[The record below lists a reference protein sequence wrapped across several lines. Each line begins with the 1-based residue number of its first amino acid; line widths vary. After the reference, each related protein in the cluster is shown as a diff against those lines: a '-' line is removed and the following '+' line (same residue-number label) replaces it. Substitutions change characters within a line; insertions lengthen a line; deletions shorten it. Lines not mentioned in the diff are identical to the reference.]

1 MMFKLL
7 PLFCQPLLIYLQRNE
22 LPSVKRFSTFACT
35 GQIFWASQVEPLLQ
49 NCIDLVVEEAVY
61 HKSCYCKFTLY
72 KSLGNSENKVVGRPE
87 NKDMLAIFTKL
98 CEWLESEAELYTLSE
113 LHQKMKDLSGGKE
126 VYTVKRL
133 KQKLQEHYK
142 EFMFFAEVQ
151 GRANVV
157 CFCNMV
163 DFLINETWHA
173 QRKESIAEESLRIV
187 TTAAKIIQ
195 AEIRD
200 SKYNMEYYPA
210 NEDVKNVERG
220 KEWLPESLTA
230 FLQVLVPSVTKQVS
244 IGQCLLKAARP
255 RSVIPPLLFGLGVE
269 MDHVFGSKWLIN
281 ELSRL
286 GFSISYDE
294 VTKYKQ
300 SVVKNETIEDLQPE
314 CFTGSIT
321 QWVADNVD
329 HNIATLDGRGT
340 FHGMGIISASTHTT
354 STVTRRHEQLV
365 RRENLV
371 KSKALVLN
379 KGVPISQYILSQKP
393 ALSSLKITL
402 IQALQFPY
410 TLPSS
415 INLDLIWHAGGL
427 FRSMLGS
434 RPNWSGFMQHVS
446 TGSHPG
452 TADVLFL
459 PIIDLKSSDENC
471 IYSTLKFIQSQANR
485 LNIET
490 QCITFDQPLWIKAV
504 EIIKAKSL
512 NIFCTLGGF
521 HIMMSF
527 LGSIRFAMNGSGL
540 ICLMY

>member
-1 MMFKLL
+1 
-7 PLFCQPLLIYLQRNE
+7 
-22 LPSVKRFSTFACT
+22 
-35 GQIFWASQVEPLLQ
+35 
-49 NCIDLVVEEAVY
+49 
-61 HKSCYCKFTLY
+61 
-72 KSLGNSENKVVGRPE
+72 
-87 NKDMLAIFTKL
+87 
-98 CEWLESEAELYTLSE
+98 
-113 LHQKMKDLSGGKE
+113 MKDLSGGKAE
-126 VYTVKRL
+126 APRTL
-133 KQKLQEHYK
+133 QK
-142 EFMFFAEVQ
+142 FIFFSEVQ

-157 CFCNMV
+157 CFRNMV

-173 QRKESIAEESLRIV
+173 QRKESIAEASLRIV
-187 TTAAKIIQ
+187 TTAAKFIQ

-210 NEDVKNVERG
+210 NEDIKNVERG

-255 RSVIPPLLFGLGVE
+255 RSVIPHLLFGLGVE

-281 ELSRL
+281 ELSWL
-286 GFSISYDE
+286 GFSISYDK
-294 VTKYKQ
+294 VTRYKQ

-314 CFTGSIT
+314 CFPGSIT
-321 QWVADNVD
+321 QWVADDVD

-340 FHGMGIISASTHTT
+340 FHGMGIKSVSTPTT

-365 RRENLV
+365 RGENLL

-379 KGVPISQYILSQKP
+379 KGVPISQYILPQKP
-393 ALSSLKITL
+393 ALSSLKMKP

-415 INLDLIWHAGGL
+415 INLDLTWHAGGL

-459 PIIDLKSSDENC
+459 
-471 IYSTLKFIQSQANR
+471 QSLILSHQM
-485 LNIET
+485 
-490 QCITFDQPLWIKAV
+490 KAV
-504 EIIKAKSL
+504 FI
-512 NIFCTLGGF
+512 
-521 HIMMSF
+521 HH
-527 LGSIRFAMNGSGL
+527 
-540 ICLMY
+540 